1 MIVKNMQQMENF
13 FFWFKKLEPKE
24 KANFLTSAINL
35 IMTVIKLISQ
45 IIGYPT

>member
-1 MIVKNMQQMENF
+1 MKKF
-13 FFWFKKLEPKE
+13 FDWFDKLEPKE

-45 IIGYPT
+45 IIG